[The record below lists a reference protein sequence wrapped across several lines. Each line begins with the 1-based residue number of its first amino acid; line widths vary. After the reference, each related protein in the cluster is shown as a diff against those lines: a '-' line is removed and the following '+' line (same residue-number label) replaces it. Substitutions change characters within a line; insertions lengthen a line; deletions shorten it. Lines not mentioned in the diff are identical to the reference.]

1 MSFEI
6 NFWVESELR
15 ETFKNFPSLLEA
27 SVLSTLSN
35 GFLLPLS

>member
-15 ETFKNFPSLLEA
+15 ETFKNFLGLLEA